1 LKKTKKI
8 IQFLGRV
15 CLGFLVVAIVGA
27 FTPTKWFY
35 AQQSDCSFPIYVSN
49 VNNFHTEIAVPVTN
63 EAFDWRQHLDLN
75 RLGRDAE
82 RYKYLSFGWGNKQ
95 FFMNA
100 SYDPITIFK
109 VLFVPSPTAMHVWG
123 HTESELRSDSD
134 FELHRV
140 NLSKSQYLKLVQFIN
155 NSFDRSTDNKTNYL
169 RQGFYPNSGFY
180 DAKGAY
186 SALRTCNVWTAEA
199 LRVADVNTPVW
210 AALAPA
216 VSKQIDC
223 NCNRDS

>member
-1 LKKTKKI
+1 MKKTKKI
-8 IQFLGRV
+8 IRFLGRA
-15 CLGFLVVAIVGA
+15 CLGFLLVAIVGA

-63 EAFDWRQHLDLN
+63 EAFDWRQQLDLN

-82 RYKYLSFGWGNKQ
+82 RYKYLSFGWGQKQ

-109 VLFVPSPTAMHVWG
+109 VLFIPSPTVMHVWG
-123 HTESELRSDSD
+123 HTESELHSDSD
-134 FELHRV
+134 FELRRV

-155 NSFDRSTDNKTNYL
+155 DSFDRSRENKTNYL
-169 RQGFYPNSGFY
+169 RQGFYYNSGFY
-180 DAKGAY
+180 DANGSY
-186 SALRTCNVWTAEA
+186 SALRNCNIWTAEA

-216 VSKQIDC
+216 ITKQIDC
-223 NCNRDS
+223 DCNRG